1 MYYILGMCFYR
12 LLQIAGDTEDLESA
26 LKGERRMRDI
36 GSGHCSALVKLLPG
50 NSDLFASQV
59 TWTSYGQM
67 LRIQKKYSF
76 GYHLTPGNFRCVRS
90 VHELEQACF
99 SSGSSVLLTIVE
111 GLTILCMCNSTGQHV
126 TKSEFRPGIWCST
139 VTMFVLQEAQN

>member
-1 MYYILGMCFYR
+1 LHITFFGACFYR
-12 LLQIAGDTEDLESA
+12 LLQISGDTEDLEAA

-76 GYHLTPGNFRCVRS
+76 GYHLTPGDFPFCV
-90 VHELEQACF
+90 F
-99 SSGSSVLLTIVE
+99 SKL
-111 GLTILCMCNSTGQHV
+111 
-126 TKSEFRPGIWCST
+126 KF
-139 VTMFVLQEAQN
+139 